1 MFNIDVVSF
10 FVGYFLCAL
19 ITYTIPQL
27 EKWAVRRTG
36 RKKVYQDF
44 NHIDFIPPPTNGET
58 FVAISHTE
66 AEGVRWTARVNWDIP
81 SSQWLYRF
89 TEESF
94 NESFNYWKRE
104 DE

>member
-1 MFNIDVVSF
+1 MFNLDIISF
-10 FVGYFLCAL
+10 LLGYVLYAAAFY
-19 ITYTIPQL
+19 ITTQL
-27 EKWAVRRTG
+27 GKWAARRTG
-36 RKKVYQDF
+36 RKKVYDNF
-44 NHIDFIPPPTNGET
+44 THIDFIPPPTNGET

-66 AEGVRWTARVNWDIP
+66 AEGVRWVARVNWDAP

-94 NESFNYWKRE
+94 NESFNYWKKD